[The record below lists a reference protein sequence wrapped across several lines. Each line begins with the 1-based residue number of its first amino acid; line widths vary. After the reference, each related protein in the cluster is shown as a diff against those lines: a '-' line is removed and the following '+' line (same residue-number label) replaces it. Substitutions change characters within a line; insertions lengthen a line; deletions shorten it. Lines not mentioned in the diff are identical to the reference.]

1 MRVFSQTTK
10 KSGPIWFL
18 LWGVTLLGGC
28 QKQSAPTPP
37 TQSSQVKA
45 QAQESLEHAGDEKKL
60 AALFPGAK
68 FSQKPLILSKVTGDS
83 LRKETGLRLAGGENE
98 WEAFEAVQNG
108 RNRGW
113 ALLSHAE
120 LPIGEMHLGLTT
132 SGDFKIKSVVA
143 MERTSDEFRQFV
155 AQFRGKNARQPF
167 QVGKDLKPI
176 PGYPP
181 QFSQAVA
188 DTVRRGLWLLEHSFG
203 ASKATTKE
211 IK

>member
-1 MRVFSQTTK
+1 MTR
-10 KSGPIWFL
+10 KSVPIWFL

-28 QKQSAPTPP
+28 QRQSAPT
-37 TQSSQVKA
+37 QSNQAKA
-45 QAQESLEHAGDEKKL
+45 QTQESLEHAGDEKKL

-68 FSQKPLILSKVTGDS
+68 FSEKPLILGKITGDS
-83 LRKETGLRLAGGENE
+83 LRKETGLRLSGGENE

-132 SGDFKIKSVVA
+132 NRDFKITNLVA
-143 MERTSDEFRQFV
+143 MERTSDEFGQFV
-155 AQFRGKNARQPF
+155 AQFKGKNARQPF
-167 QVGKDLKPI
+167 QVGKDLKLI

-188 DTVRRGLWLLEHSFG
+188 DTARRGLWLLEHSFG
-203 ASKATTKE
+203 APKAKARE